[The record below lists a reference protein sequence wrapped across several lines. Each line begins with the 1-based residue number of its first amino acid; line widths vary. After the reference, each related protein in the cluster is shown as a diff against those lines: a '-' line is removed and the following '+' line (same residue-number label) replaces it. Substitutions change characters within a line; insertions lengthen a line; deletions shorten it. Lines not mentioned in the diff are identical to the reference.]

1 MVDNIYGKLI
11 LVYKNSHIPG
21 FSEARLLYQT
31 QCHFQIVVLMPESM
45 AVIQYLSAKTQML
58 QGPAKWLEHLS
69 LLVMSLEG
77 PALS

>member
-1 MVDNIYGKLI
+1 
-11 LVYKNSHIPG
+11 
-21 FSEARLLYQT
+21 
-31 QCHFQIVVLMPESM
+31 MPEGM

-58 QGPAKWLEHLS
+58 QGPAKWLEHIS